1 MKNGYPPT
9 KRFALNLMLNAH
21 DELLMLLRSKTASL
35 GGGQWGVPAGK
46 IENGETPREA
56 ALREMCEEIGPGH
69 LVKEIDYIGPVRDT
83 YYGGQFEIH
92 LFKHLWSAGNIILN
106 KEHFAYA
113 WVSKESICNYDVMK
127 GIEEDIAILDIWP
140 TEYLNQTLIPKHL
153 L

>member
-9 KRFALNLMLNAH
+9 KRFALNLMLNEH

-35 GGGQWGVPAGK
+35 GASQWGVPAGK

-140 TEYLNQTLIPKHL
+140 TEYLNQALIPKHL

>member
-9 KRFALNLMLNAH
+9 KRFALNLMLNEH

-35 GGGQWGVPAGK
+35 GASQWGVPAGK

-92 LFKHLWSAGNIILN
+92 LFKHLWSAGNI
-106 KEHFAYA
+106 
-113 WVSKESICNYDVMK
+113 D
-127 GIEEDIAILDIWP
+127 
-140 TEYLNQTLIPKHL
+140 
-153 L
+153 

>member
-1 MKNGYPPT
+1 
-9 KRFALNLMLNAH
+9 
-21 DELLMLLRSKTASL
+21 
-35 GGGQWGVPAGK
+35 
-46 IENGETPREA
+46 
-56 ALREMCEEIGPGH
+56 MCEEIGPGH

-106 KEHFAYA
+106 NEHFAYA

-140 TEYLNQTLIPKHL
+140 TEYLNQALIPKHL